1 MFKERERERLNVVN
15 ATARRMTKQSN
26 KMEQQCKLT
35 DDKFYNDS
43 IISYKSKWKHS
54 AICQRNKTDKV
65 KLPQHIVNLF

>member
-1 MFKERERERLNVVN
+1 
-15 ATARRMTKQSN
+15 
-26 KMEQQCKLT
+26 MEQQCKLT